1 MSTSGQ
7 QIGTPGHPFIAPTS
21 TAPEPAHHPSL
32 RPTGHLKGVSDD
44 RGPGIFVLEIVMVS
58 GKRIS
63 RQLSPV
69 CEYSSR
75 LDEKYTGYGSLVK
88 AIRRMS
94 CFLPAFNT
102 IKEARAYFEE
112 I

>member
-1 MSTSGQ
+1 MSTCQ
-7 QIGTPGHPFIAPTS
+7 QIGTPGHPFIAPPNS
-21 TAPEPAHHPSL
+21 APGVTL
-32 RPTGHLKGVSDD
+32 RPNPRPSVHPQGMSDD
-44 RGPGIFVLEIVMVS
+44 RGPGVFILEIVMVS

-69 CEYSSR
+69 CEYSYR

-88 AIRRMS
+88 AIRRMR

-102 IKEARAYFEE
+102 IKEARVRFEE
-112 I
+112 L